1 MRRSDS
7 PPGRTPDPLRGRCS
21 ASAFALLAL
30 ALASPTLAFAHARLE
45 SSDPARRAA
54 LDQAP
59 DAIRL
64 RFNEEIEAAYSKVVV
79 ENAKGEAVA
88 SGAAR
93 VAADDPKLL
102 ILDVPSL
109 AAGTYTVKFEVLSV
123 DGHRVK
129 QSYPFTIK

>member
-1 MRRSDS
+1 MRRCDS
-7 PPGRTPDPLRGRCS
+7 PLGLTPGPLRGLPCS
-21 ASAFALLAL
+21 ALALLAL
-30 ALASPTLAFAHARLE
+30 ALAIPAVALAHARLE

-54 LDQAP
+54 LDQSP

-64 RFNEEIEAAYSKVVV
+64 RFNEAIEPAYSKVVV
-79 ENAKGEAVA
+79 ENVKGEAVA
-88 SGAAR
+88 SGATR
-93 VAADDPKLL
+93 VSADDPKLL

-109 AAGTYTVKFEVLSV
+109 PAGTYTVKFEVLSV

>member
-1 MRRSDS
+1 MKPGDS
-7 PPGRTPDPLRGRCS
+7 PAGVTPAPPRARSSRS
-21 ASAFALLAL
+21 AIALLAL
-30 ALASPTLAFAHARLE
+30 VLAFPAIVLAHARLE

-64 RFNEEIEAAYSKVVV
+64 RFNEEIEPAYSKVVV

-93 VAADDPKLL
+93 VSTDDPKLL

-109 AAGTYTVKFEVLSV
+109 PAGAYTVKFEVLSV

>member
-1 MRRSDS
+1 MR
-7 PPGRTPDPLRGRCS
+7 
-21 ASAFALLAL
+21 AVALLAL
-30 ALASPTLAFAHARLE
+30 ALAFPALALAHARLE

-64 RFNEEIEAAYSKVVV
+64 RFNEEIEPDYSKVVV

-88 SGAAR
+88 SGATR
-93 VAADDPKLL
+93 VSADDPKLL

-109 AAGTYTVKFEVLSV
+109 PAGTYTVKFEVLSV